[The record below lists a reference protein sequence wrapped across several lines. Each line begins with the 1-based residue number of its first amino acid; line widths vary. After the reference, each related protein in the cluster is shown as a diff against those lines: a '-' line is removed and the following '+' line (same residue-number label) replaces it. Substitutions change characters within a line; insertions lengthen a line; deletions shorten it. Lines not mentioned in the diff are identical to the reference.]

1 MTDGSQ
7 MARGKKKKQYRKKFT
22 GINITNALEGYSY
35 VHIWSNA
42 IFESNPATFLFDT
55 GGAGGSPRLNLR
67 EIIDSLMGGTGGV
80 GTTDVSHAY
89 ARGDRNAFDVMAT
102 NAQDNWL
109 DASFKTV
116 GTGIGWRVGKKLTS
130 KPRSYA
136 NKLIKQ
142 VGLGDMIK
150 F

>member
-1 MTDGSQ
+1 MIADGSQ

-22 GINITNALEGYSY
+22 GLNVTNALEGYSY
-35 VHIWSNA
+35 VHIWSKA
-42 IFESNPATFLFDT
+42 IVELSPGQFLLGT
-55 GGAGGSPRLNLR
+55 SGGGTARITLR
-67 EIIDSLMGGTGGV
+67 ETIDSLMGDNRHIGSGEDIAFG
-80 GTTDVSHAY
+80 
-89 ARGDRNAFDVMAT
+89 RGDRNAFDVMMT

-109 DASFKTV
+109 DATFKTV
-116 GTGIGWRVGKKLTS
+116 GAGIGWRVGKKVTAR
-130 KPRSYA
+130 PRSYA